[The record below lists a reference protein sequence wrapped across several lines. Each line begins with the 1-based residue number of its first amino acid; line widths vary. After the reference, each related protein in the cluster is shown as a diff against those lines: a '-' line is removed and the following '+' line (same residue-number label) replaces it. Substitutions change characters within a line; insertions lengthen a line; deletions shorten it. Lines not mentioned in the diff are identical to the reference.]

1 MDGSSGSGDA
11 IGKIRQGFEPVR
23 SIPYPLS
30 VQGMGDDRNKTKG
43 SHSLT
48 QGGAAHNRRERLQG
62 KAQ

>member
-1 MDGSSGSGDA
+1 
-11 IGKIRQGFEPVR
+11 
-23 SIPYPLS
+23 
-30 VQGMGDDRNKTKG
+30 MGDDRNKTKG